1 VRRSLEEYGR
11 GIAGGLIFS
20 IPLLFTMEVW
30 WAGFSASPSRLLV
43 GLAATFVLLLGF
55 NEHAGLRPD
64 HTTLE
69 VVIDSIEELGLGL
82 VVACGALAL
91 IGRIDLTMPANE
103 IIGKVV
109 VEGLLVA
116 IGVSVGT
123 AQFGGQEAHDEQ
135 TAPAEGSG
143 VVAVMVMG
151 LCGAVL
157 LAANVA
163 PTEEVVVLG
172 NEMSPILLML
182 TMIAS
187 VVLAALV
194 LFFTEFRGSGHLTG
208 ARAPRSVIEGCV
220 ITYAV
225 ALVASAVILWFF
237 GRFEDASVRVIVGET
252 VVLGFAATLGASAGR
267 LLLGEET

>member
-1 VRRSLEEYGR
+1 
-11 GIAGGLIFS
+11 LIFS
-20 IPLLFTMEVW
+20 VPLLFTMEVW
-30 WAGFSASPSRLLV
+30 WAGFSASPSRLLL

-64 HTTLE
+64 HTALE

-91 IGRIDLTMPANE
+91 IGRIDLTMRASE
-103 IIGKVV
+103 IAGKVI

-123 AQFGGQEAHDEQ
+123 AQFGGQAAQGDEAQ
-135 TAPAEGSG
+135 RGKGGG
-143 VVAVMVMG
+143 VVAVMVMA

-163 PTEEVVVLG
+163 PTEEIVVLG
-172 NEMSPILLML
+172 TEMSPILLLL
-182 TMIAS
+182 TMVAS
-187 VVLAALV
+187 GALAALL

-208 ARAPRSVIEGCV
+208 IRAPRAVIEGCV

-225 ALVASAVILWFF
+225 ALVASASILWFF
-237 GRFEDASVRVIVGET
+237 GRFDDGSVRAMVGET